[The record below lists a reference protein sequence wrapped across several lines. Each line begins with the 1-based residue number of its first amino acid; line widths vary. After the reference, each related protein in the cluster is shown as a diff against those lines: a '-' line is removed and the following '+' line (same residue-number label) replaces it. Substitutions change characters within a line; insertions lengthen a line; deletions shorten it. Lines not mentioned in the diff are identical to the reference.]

1 MALSLLSAWAAVQL
15 QLRIDGISGKAEE
28 KSQTATRSPSETSGI
43 GTLAGSVPSSL
54 NSSVCSSSVS
64 KRSCSLSSSAS
75 TVELPPQST
84 VDEEDAFEDLRE
96 PNHRTEDDLNEDS
109 LLSSKSSSSSL
120 ETVASADRPE
130 DHDGLVSPP
139 PTSRPGAV
147 LDVEHLL
154 QQKPGASSR
163 TSPAAGAGAPLALYS
178 TAVGDFDAVAS
189 NPYEVEDW
197 LESERKVLETA
208 NGTLEEAE
216 ELLRVVRE
224 GLIVEAMVSVHD
236 AASARL
242 SLLLEEWR
250 AAANTQKTLLDAV
263 DEVVLVVVL
272 GKVKSWWG

>member
-1 MALSLLSAWAAVQL
+1 M
-15 QLRIDGISGKAEE
+15 
-28 KSQTATRSPSETSGI
+28 
-43 GTLAGSVPSSL
+43 
-54 NSSVCSSSVS
+54 
-64 KRSCSLSSSAS
+64 
-75 TVELPPQST
+75 
-84 VDEEDAFEDLRE
+84 
-96 PNHRTEDDLNEDS
+96 
-109 LLSSKSSSSSL
+109 
-120 ETVASADRPE
+120 
-130 DHDGLVSPP
+130 
-139 PTSRPGAV
+139 
-147 LDVEHLL
+147 
-154 QQKPGASSR
+154 
-163 TSPAAGAGAPLALYS
+163 ALYS